1 MEEGRRSW
9 TTTRR
14 QVQSGLRGTVPRLSL
29 PFSLPPA
36 VVPRVVTTRHMLFVS
51 CPARQSH
58 PVGIKSSSSGARE
71 GEGEWSGHG
80 KIGRRGALRSW
91 QTAMMRSMEMEFC
104 QGSEEARASKGGW
117 APMSRTRIP
126 ACNSVAS
133 IGPFLS
139 ALVGLHARDD
149 CVTAVISREQ

>member
-1 MEEGRRSW
+1 VEWARKDREARGVEELADGDDE
-9 TTTRR
+9 
-14 QVQSGLRGTVPRLSL
+14 VDGN
-29 PFSLPPA
+29 
-36 VVPRVVTTRHMLFVS
+36 
-51 CPARQSH
+51 
-58 PVGIKSSSSGARE
+58 GI
-71 GEGEWSGHG
+71 
-80 KIGRRGALRSW
+80 L
-91 QTAMMRSMEMEFC
+91 

-139 ALVGLHARDD
+139 APVGLHARDD